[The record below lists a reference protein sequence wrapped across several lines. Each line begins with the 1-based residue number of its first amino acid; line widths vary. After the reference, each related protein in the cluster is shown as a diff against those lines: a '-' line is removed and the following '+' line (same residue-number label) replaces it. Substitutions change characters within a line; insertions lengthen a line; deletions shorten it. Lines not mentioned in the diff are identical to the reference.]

1 MKSIN
6 FLLYT
11 FLLFILSTGCGASDS
26 DPEPIPFTAEFTTT
40 GGIQFEMSPEEVA
53 GFCGEGPFGYNIQ
66 EGTGTA
72 TELGTISYYATFCV
86 DLSTFES
93 GQIEFFSTENTE
105 AYIVAENGDT
115 LYLPA
120 QTGIISA
127 TQEEGYDA
135 EFGGE
140 MTITEGTGRFRDIQ
154 LEVSATGL
162 VVMQPERTDHIWT
175 GTLEL

>member
-1 MKSIN
+1 MN
-6 FLLYT
+6 
-11 FLLFILSTGCGASDS
+11 
-26 DPEPIPFTAEFTTT
+26 
-40 GGIQFEMSPEEVA
+40 MSPEEVA

-93 GQIEFFSTENTE
+93 GQIEYFSTENTE
-105 AYIVAENGDT
+105 AYIIAENSDT
-115 LYLPA
+115 LFLPA

-135 EFGGE
+135 EFVGE
-140 MTITEGTGRFRDIQ
+140 MVITEGTGRYRDVQ

-162 VVMQPERTDHIWT
+162 VVMQPERTDHNWT
-175 GTLEL
+175 GTIKF